1 MYCCAKPNLDETRT
15 VLIIGGGNGIGYC
28 LTQTL
33 LEKTTDNVISCDIDI
48 KSSLQNLHHQTQQ
61 KDASNRFHISSIDV
75 TDPVSVQKCIDYIKT
90 IKVARIDRVVLSC
103 GVFKG
108 APLLEIS
115 DEDFISVMNVNVIG
129 IWRVIKLL
137 YANDLLKYTTSEL
150 EEGDRNDN
158 SRIIILSSE
167 MAFCHIVPFAEPYA
181 LSKSCL
187 QDLCRT
193 LKIELSTIN
202 IDVITI
208 NPGSVDTKLLKAAVG
223 RYKGLDKTSPFV
235 EPYELTLK
243 TKQDLL
249 ANFKVSEC
257 QYIVD
262 NALLY
267 AVHCDHKY
275 IKYEYHVRYTTWINH
290 IQQCIPNWVYDR
302 FWITVFWLKSTRYCK
317 GKNKKL

>member
-115 DEDFISVMNVNVIG
+115 DEDFISVMNVQVQRTFSNVVECTKFPIIDLSHSG
-129 IWRVIKLL
+129 QEQKFSNLTLWRC
-137 YANDLLKYTTSEL
+137 KYIQCVTVC
-150 EEGDRNDN
+150 
-158 SRIIILSSE
+158 I
-167 MAFCHIVPFAEPYA
+167 AFC
-181 LSKSCL
+181 
-187 QDLCRT
+187 
-193 LKIELSTIN
+193 
-202 IDVITI
+202 
-208 NPGSVDTKLLKAAVG
+208 
-223 RYKGLDKTSPFV
+223 V
-235 EPYELTLK
+235 E
-243 TKQDLL
+243 
-249 ANFKVSEC
+249 
-257 QYIVD
+257 
-262 NALLY
+262 
-267 AVHCDHKY
+267 
-275 IKYEYHVRYTTWINH
+275 
-290 IQQCIPNWVYDR
+290 
-302 FWITVFWLKSTRYCK
+302 
-317 GKNKKL
+317 